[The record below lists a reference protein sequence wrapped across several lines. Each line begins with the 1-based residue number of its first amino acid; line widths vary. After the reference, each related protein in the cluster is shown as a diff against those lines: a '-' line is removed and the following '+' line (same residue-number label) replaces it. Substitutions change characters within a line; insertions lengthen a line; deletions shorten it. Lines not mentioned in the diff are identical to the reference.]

1 MKTKFCAALFAVA
14 FAAGIGFPAAA
25 ADDASGVTTFHA
37 SGPSAATE
45 QVRSLSTMLVV
56 KLSPQDL
63 AAIIGA
69 RSRGETAAPV
79 VSGPGAGVILSGVT
93 EWDLT
98 PEDFIN
104 ATR

>member
-1 MKTKFCAALFAVA
+1 MKTKICAPLFAFA
-14 FAAGIGFPAAA
+14 FAAGLGFPAAA
-25 ADDASGVTTFHA
+25 ADDVSGVTTFHA
-37 SGPSAATE
+37 SGTSASTE
-45 QVRSLSTMLVV
+45 QVQSLSTMMVV

-63 AAIIGA
+63 EAIIGA
-69 RSRGETAAPV
+69 GTKRETATPV
-79 VSGPGAGVILSGVT
+79 VSSPGAGVILSGMT